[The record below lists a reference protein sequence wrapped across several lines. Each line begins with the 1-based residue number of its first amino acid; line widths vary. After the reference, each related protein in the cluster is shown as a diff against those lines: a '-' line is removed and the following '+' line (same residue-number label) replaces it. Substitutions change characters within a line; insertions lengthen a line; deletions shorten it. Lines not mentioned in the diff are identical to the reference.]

1 VERAFSNILRLLKP
15 NGVLVFTVPYSLED
29 RTREHFPDLH
39 EFTVARLGESSVLLN
54 RTPEGRLQVFENL
67 VFHLGAGPSLEMREF
82 AELDLVTMLTGVGFA
97 DVHVHGEDYPRFGIL
112 NPERWSLPLAARRG
126 GYALSQESAREI
138 MEELVD
144 AQWRCREE
152 TDLRK
157 RLQAEM
163 ERLDEQVEAG
173 KRIQSELEQR
183 AQGLRAELDQLR
195 RTMWNRV
202 GRKLRLV

>member
-1 VERAFSNILRLLKP
+1 
-15 NGVLVFTVPYSLED
+15 
-29 RTREHFPDLH
+29 
-39 EFTVARLGESSVLLN
+39 
-54 RTPEGRLQVFENL
+54 
-67 VFHLGAGPSLEMREF
+67 
-82 AELDLVTMLTGVGFA
+82 MLTGVGFA

-126 GYALSQESAREI
+126 GYALSRESAREI

-163 ERLDEQVEAG
+163 ERLDEQAETG